1 MRGPASQPSIRNSIA
16 SWDNGTLKSEWN
28 FETIKSTAAMGS
40 FRNMARDLVPP
51 DLIPDEDE
59 DQDVGSLF
67 ATAEDGDSLDTGAAT
82 RGSDLPP
89 SPGNPSPEVS
99 AGHSTVVIRSQQ
111 HSSSLDDATPPDEG
125 LTDKNPGPDLGDPPA
140 YVRTPRRSSYAART
154 APNGTIV
161 READLGTGVDT
172 IRPVKKIDTTGSLR
186 LSSEYVGSMRARE
199 GSGSNSLTTSPTSP
213 VKDKSSS
220 MHKRAAS
227 DAAKA
232 GRSLVD
238 EVVLPALQKVSGAKH
253 RYGWVS
259 DSNP

>member
-1 MRGPASQPSIRNSIA
+1 M
-16 SWDNGTLKSEWN
+16 KSEWN

-51 DLIPDEDE
+51 DVIPDEDE
-59 DQDVGSLF
+59 VGSLF
-67 ATAEDGDSLDTGAAT
+67 ATAEDGDSLDTSAAT
-82 RGSDLPP
+82 KGSDLAPN
-89 SPGNPSPEVS
+89 PGNPSPEGS
-99 AGHSTVVIRSQQ
+99 AGHSTVVIRSQLISQ
-111 HSSSLDDATPPDEG
+111 DEQRSVPLEDATPSNSNVI
-125 LTDKNPGPDLGDPPA
+125 TGPDLGDPPA

-220 MHKRAAS
+220 AHKRAAS
-227 DAAKA
+227 EAAKA

-238 EVVLPALQKVSGAKH
+238 DVVLPALQKVSDAKH
-253 RYGWVS
+253 LGWLATKTLGRPS
-259 DSNP
+259 LTTWTRGRSNH